1 MNVRES
7 FVSVQYLR
15 AVAALLVVLHH
26 ARSPKPWLF
35 NPLEQFNGGTTGV
48 DIFFVISGFIM
59 FTAARGEQ
67 VGTFVWRRL
76 VRVAPLYWI
85 ATLLMLALAVRGGEA
100 LTADRLATLWKS
112 FLFIPHFSLDFPDQ
126 VYPYYIP
133 GWTLNYEMFF
143 YALFAVGI
151 AVGRPL
157 VTTTCI
163 IGGLVILGL
172 ATQPQSAPGLTYTNL
187 LLLEFL
193 AGVWIGYVHS
203 RRRFQ
208 SLALGVLLP
217 LGFIAILSVG
227 ENVIL
232 RGLAASAILVG
243 ALSLERSMP
252 KLDLLKALGDASY
265 AIYLFHVPAMLAVS
279 AVIKRLPLPQGWLQF
294 GVMIAATMVASMLVG
309 LIVRRFVERPML
321 QNLRTPPVFWP
332 ASKRVSD

>member
-1 MNVRES
+1 LSDRES
-7 FVSVQYLR
+7 FISVQYLR
-15 AVAALLVVLHH
+15 AIAALLVVLHH

-35 NPLEQFNGGTTGV
+35 NPLENFNGGTTGV

-59 FTAARGEQ
+59 FTATRGEQ

-100 LTADRLATLWKS
+100 LTPDRLATLWKS
-112 FLFIPHFSLDFPDQ
+112 ALFIPHFSLDFPDQ

-157 VTTTCI
+157 VATSCI
-163 IGGLVILGL
+163 IGSLVALGL
-172 ATQPQSAPGLTYTNL
+172 AIEPESAPGLTYTNL

-203 RRRFQ
+203 RRSFQ

-232 RGLAASAILVG
+232 RGLAASAILIC

-252 KLDLLKALGDASY
+252 KLDLLKSLGDASY

-279 AVIKRLPLPQGWLQF
+279 AVIKRLPLSQGWLQF
-294 GVMIAATMVASMLVG
+294 GLMIAATMVASMLVG
-309 LIVRRFVERPML
+309 LVVRRFVERPML
-321 QNLRTPPVFWP
+321 QKLRNPPVFWP
-332 ASKRVSD
+332 ASKRVSG